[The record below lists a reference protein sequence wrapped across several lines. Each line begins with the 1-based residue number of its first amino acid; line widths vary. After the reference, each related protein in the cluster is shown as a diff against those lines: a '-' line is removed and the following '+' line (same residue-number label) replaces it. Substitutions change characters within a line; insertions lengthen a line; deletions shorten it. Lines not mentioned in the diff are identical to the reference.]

1 MKLSGVEPAE
11 AITQP
16 LDDVQTVGH
25 DHDAS
30 FQTHQVFQQT
40 AGAPESSMADAMSET
55 ARRIEALEERLGRV
69 CEVLERTG
77 DDVMALQLL
86 LYAAVRSHPD
96 GETLIA
102 AIEVEREKF
111 MAAALGKSVSEQL
124 IERVNR
130 VAAQAIGLAKPRPG
144 DE

>member
-1 MKLSGVEPAE
+1 MND
-11 AITQP
+11 T
-16 LDDVQTVGH
+16 
-25 DHDAS
+25 AS
-30 FQTHQVFQQT
+30 
-40 AGAPESSMADAMSET
+40 
-55 ARRIEALEERLGRV
+55 RIQALEERLGRV

-96 GETLIA
+96 GEALVA
-102 AIEVEREKF
+102 ALQAEREKF
-111 MAAALGKSVSEQL
+111 MAAALGKPVSEQL

-130 VAAQAIGLAKPRPG
+130 VAAQAMGLAKGRPG